1 MGDSFFSSSPETSSP
16 ILAAISRARSAR
28 LAYDEA
34 VATDGVS
41 ARSWR
46 HVAAELAWAAG
57 YLGEL
62 VARGLIPAGYLIT
75 PGMVQQLA
83 DRAID
88 AERHAYYLDRM
99 VHAARSGRVI
109 DVEGMVAS

>member
-1 MGDSFFSSSPETSSP
+1 MGDSSSSLPSP
-16 ILAAISRARSAR
+16 LSAAISRARAAR

-46 HVAAELAWAAG
+46 HISSELAWAAA

-62 VARGLIPAGYLIT
+62 VARDLIPADYIVT
-75 PGMVQQLA
+75 PGMVQQLS

-88 AERHAYYLDRM
+88 AEHHAYYLDRM
-99 VHAARSGRVI
+99 VHAARTSRRVI